1 LNSREI
7 IYEFIQIG
15 NQTKVSAIDVI
26 SGTEVSVITPT
37 NAPRSSQT
45 LVAKNKLIMILKKN
59 GIIQ

>member
-1 LNSREI
+1 MNSREI